1 MRAPATPD
9 STVLTSIPNFR
20 IIRRRV
26 ARVPCALHHAAASIY
41 VNDSGKRFAGSSLRP
56 VCLLFAEA
64 GRRGE
69 LMETNDRRL
78 SQVSDFQLTVLTV
91 VVVAV
96 ATCAVLLVSLF
107 Q

>member
-1 MRAPATPD
+1 
-9 STVLTSIPNFR
+9 
-20 IIRRRV
+20 
-26 ARVPCALHHAAASIY
+26 
-41 VNDSGKRFAGSSLRP
+41 
-56 VCLLFAEA
+56 
-64 GRRGE
+64 
-69 LMETNDRRL
+69 METNDRRL